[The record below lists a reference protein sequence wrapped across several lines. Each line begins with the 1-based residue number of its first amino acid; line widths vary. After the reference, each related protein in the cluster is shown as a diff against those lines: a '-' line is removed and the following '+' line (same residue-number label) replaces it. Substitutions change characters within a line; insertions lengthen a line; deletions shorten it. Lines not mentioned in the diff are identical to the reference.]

1 MSCRNIL
8 MGMVFS
14 VVLMFASHSLIA
26 ENLVWAGGSTGAFA
40 DSSNWSPAR
49 SPAPG
54 DTLTFNTPVEISESS
69 FDIGAKGLNIIRNA
83 NVTSRVSFTGSGRLT
98 LSGSGKWTVSAACT
112 HSGGT
117 VVNDGDIAV
126 KVGGSYVNA
135 LGTGLM
141 EINANT
147 NAKGPCIEI
156 GVGSGSLVAA
166 PVRFNGKNNNAIIV
180 QNPSRFSGAITAN
193 AEIAIAVSW
202 GSCTFNG
209 PFYASGI
216 PIMLSPKV
224 ETSSIVFN
232 GEVDADLHT
241 RSDSKGVVK
250 VGGVSQSDNN
260 SIEVKYGRLEFAAG
274 AAWAGREL
282 LVGGNG
288 QVVFK
293 GMRNLTSQDASVKI
307 ESEGKIEG
315 ACGFVILPHLF
326 YGEEELSAGVYDAES
341 LPGKISGCVPFVV
354 GGSFWTGGAEGL
366 WSSDGNWSGGNVA
379 KGGNVAIFTN
389 DATIVAEQF
398 DFGTGGVVIANVS
411 DIVLKTSFSGEG
423 SLRKLGEGRV
433 NILANSD
440 YSGGTQL
447 EGGVISLNDS
457 KLKSVF
463 GSGNLLV
470 RGGNQF
476 ALPSLELGSWG
487 TTISV
492 PVVFSGEFS
501 ANHKVV
507 NLTNHAAF
515 NADVSSASDIM
526 LWSGYGPYTIIGN
539 IAASG
544 QTVAIRTPLE
554 TKDGVDRGFTSLLN
568 GSIDASL
575 LKKGPGRLALAGNS
589 PVENNMITI
598 EEGTLILEEQSF
610 WGGSVSVLQKGVL
623 RIQGKGN
630 MSRNAVLTVE
640 TGGTVEVAD
649 GMRADVASFIVEG
662 RELPPGTYSKA
673 NLPGCMTG
681 VGRVRVYRQT
691 FSIIFR

>member
-1 MSCRNIL
+1 
-8 MGMVFS
+8 
-14 VVLMFASHSLIA
+14 
-26 ENLVWAGGSTGAFA
+26 
-40 DSSNWSPAR
+40 
-49 SPAPG
+49 
-54 DTLTFNTPVEISESS
+54 
-69 FDIGAKGLNIIRNA
+69 
-83 NVTSRVSFTGSGRLT
+83 
-98 LSGSGKWTVSAACT
+98 
-112 HSGGT
+112 
-117 VVNDGDIAV
+117 
-126 KVGGSYVNA
+126 
-135 LGTGLM
+135 
-141 EINANT
+141 
-147 NAKGPCIEI
+147 
-156 GVGSGSLVAA
+156 
-166 PVRFNGKNNNAIIV
+166 
-180 QNPSRFSGAITAN
+180 
-193 AEIAIAVSW
+193 
-202 GSCTFNG
+202 
-209 PFYASGI
+209 
-216 PIMLSPKV
+216 
-224 ETSSIVFN
+224 
-232 GEVDADLHT
+232 
-241 RSDSKGVVK
+241 
-250 VGGVSQSDNN
+250 
-260 SIEVKYGRLEFAAG
+260 
-274 AAWAGREL
+274 
-282 LVGGNG
+282 
-288 QVVFK
+288 
-293 GMRNLTSQDASVKI
+293 VKI

-366 WSSDGNWSGGNVA
+366 WSSSGNWSGGNAA

-398 DFGTGGVVIANVS
+398 DFGTDGVVIANVS
-411 DIVLKTSFSGEG
+411 NIVLKTSFSGEG

-447 EGGVISLNDS
+447 EGGVIFLNDS

-463 GSGNLLV
+463 GSGNLHV

-526 LWSGYGPYTIIGN
+526 LWSGYGPYTINGN

-554 TKDGVDRGFTSLLN
+554 KSNGVDRGFTSLLN

-575 LKKGPGRLALAGNS
+575 LKKGPGRLALTGNS

-630 MSRNAVLTVE
+630 MSRNAVLTVA
-640 TGGTVEVAD
+640 TGGTVEVAE

-662 RELPPGTYSKA
+662 RELPPGTYSSA
-673 NLPGCMTG
+673 NLGCIEG
-681 VGRVRVYRQT
+681 GGKVRVYRQT
-691 FSIIFR
+691 FSIVIR